1 MTTSA
6 LGTHLRFGSNSSNPS
21 GSAGDMHYHASAGFR
36 IHNGSSWVA
45 VVGGTPGAAYMTAG
59 SSKSLTFAY
68 PTAERDRGGTKQ
80 YGGNTYTINGKD
92 ARLLNTSAWQF
103 YTIVFSD
110 ESYSYVSSKSL
121 GLYLY
126 I

>member
-6 LGTHLRFGSNSSNPS
+6 LGTHLRFGSNSSDPS
-21 GSAGDMHYHASAGFR
+21 GSAGDMHYHDTLGFR
-36 IHNGSSWVA
+36 IHNGSGWVA
-45 VVGGTPGAAYMTAG
+45 VVQGTPGAAYMTAG
-59 SSKSLTFAY
+59 GSKSLTFAY
-68 PTAERDRGGTKQ
+68 PPSQRDYGGTKQ
-80 YGGNTYTINGKD
+80 YGGNTYTINGKT
-92 ARLLNTSAWQF
+92 ARLLNNSAWQF
-103 YTIVFSD
+103 YTIVFGD